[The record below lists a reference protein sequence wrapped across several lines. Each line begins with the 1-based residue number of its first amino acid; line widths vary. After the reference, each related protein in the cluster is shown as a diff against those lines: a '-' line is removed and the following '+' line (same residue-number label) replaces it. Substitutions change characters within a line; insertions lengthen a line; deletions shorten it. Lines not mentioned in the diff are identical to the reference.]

1 MADGRT
7 RVYIT
12 VDVECAEERILGD
25 TKSPAMGYDLR
36 IWGRFVNQ
44 REPLGIE
51 LIMRELEAYGQRG
64 TFFVEAIGS
73 YSFGMDGLTSVCQAL
88 HSRGHDVQLHVHPV
102 QRRADWHTRGEPR
115 VSDDIADYPVEEQ
128 TRLLLEGRDLLV
140 RAGVPASELLGY
152 RAGNFG
158 ASNDTWR
165 AMKRAGLVLSSNYN
179 PCYFSKNCKM
189 QYPGARLGLF
199 ETPEPGVYELP
210 VTNFIEPT
218 KRFRHLQIT
227 AVTLDEIKHCLLR
240 YRALGVKEVTLV
252 THSFEFYF
260 LDSAEA
266 RRGFPNRLNVERLR
280 GLCRFLDENSKDFEV
295 DTVGAL
301 ARRLSDAAPSAH
313 GGVDEGA
320 PPSLQFPHS
329 SAIHHA
335 RRVVEQAYKRVA
347 QRFTF
352 G

>member
-1 MADGRT
+1 MADART

-12 VDVECAEERILGD
+12 VDVECAEERVVGD
-25 TKSPAMGYDLR
+25 TKFPAMGYDLR

-51 LIMRELEAYGQRG
+51 LIMRELEACGLRA

-88 HSRGHDVQLHVHPV
+88 RGRGHDVQLHVHPV

-115 VSDDIADYPVEEQ
+115 ISDDIADYPVEEQ
-128 TRLLLEGRDLLV
+128 TRLLIEGRDLLV
-140 RAGVPASELLGY
+140 RAGIPADELLAY

-158 ASNDTWR
+158 ANNDTWR
-165 AMKRAGLVLSSNYN
+165 AMKLAGLVLSSNYN
-179 PCYFSKNCKM
+179 PCYFRKNCKI

-199 ETPEPGVYELP
+199 ETPEKGVYELP
-210 VTNFIEPT
+210 ITNFIEPT

-227 AVTLDEIKHCLLR
+227 AVTLEEMKHCLWS
-240 YRALGVKEVTLV
+240 YRALGVREVTLV

-260 LDSAEA
+260 LASASA
-266 RRGFPNRLNVERLR
+266 RRGHPNRLNMDRLR
-280 GLCRFLDENSKDFEV
+280 GLCRFLMENSKDFEV

-301 ARRLSDAAPSAH
+301 ARRLAESAPE
-313 GGVDEGA
+313 DRECA
-320 PPSLQFPHS
+320 PPALQFPHS
-329 SAIHHA
+329 TPIHHA

-347 QRFTF
+347 QRFIF

>member
-1 MADGRT
+1 MADART

-12 VDVECAEERILGD
+12 VDVECAEERVDGD

-51 LIMRELEAYGQRG
+51 LIMRELEACGQRG

-73 YSFGMDGLTSVCQAL
+73 YSFGMDGLASVCQAL
-88 HSRGHDVQLHVHPV
+88 HGRGHDVQLHVHPV

-115 VSDDIADYPVEEQ
+115 ISDDIADYPVEEQ
-128 TRLLLEGRDLLV
+128 ARLLVEGRDLLV
-140 RAGVPASELLGY
+140 RAGIPAGELLGY

-179 PCYFSKNCKM
+179 PCYFKKNCKM

-199 ETPEPGVYELP
+199 ETPEEGVYELP
-210 VTNFIEPT
+210 ITNFIEPT
-218 KRFRHLQIT
+218 RRFRHLQIT
-227 AVTLDEIKHCLLR
+227 AVTLDEIKHCLMR
-240 YRALGVKEVTLV
+240 YRALGVREVTLV

-260 LDSAEA
+260 LDSASA
-266 RRGFPNRLNVERLR
+266 RRGHPNRLNMDRLR
-280 GLCRFLDENSKDFEV
+280 GLCRFLKESSRDFEV
-295 DTVGAL
+295 DTVGSL
-301 ARRLSDAAPSAH
+301 ARRLAEAAPEDRES
-313 GGVDEGA
+313 A
-320 PPSLQFPHS
+320 PPSLQFPTS
-329 SAIHHA
+329 NPIHHA

-347 QRFTF
+347 QRITF